1 VTSDAMGV
9 GRMDADGEGIA
20 RAMRLALERAG
31 LEPSDVVAIWA
42 NRCGLKIADDAE
54 AAAIDR
60 VWSGKPPVVLAPKLR
75 LGEPMGAGA
84 LMNIAVA
91 LAGWRRCDAEASPVG
106 PVLINSASLGGTNFA
121 IVLGP
126 APA

>member
-1 VTSDAMGV
+1 
-9 GRMDADGEGIA
+9 
-20 RAMRLALERAG
+20 MRLALERAG
-31 LEPSDVVAIWA
+31 LEPSDVAAIWA

-60 VWSGKPPVVLAPKLR
+60 VFGQEPPPVLAPRLQ

-84 LMNIAVA
+84 PMNVA
-91 LAGWRRCDAEASPVG
+91 LALTGWRHGDAEGSPVG
-106 PVLINSASLGGTNFA
+106 PILINSASLGGTNFA